1 MEDRDL
7 YEILGVARGA
17 SEDEIRSAYRKLAR
31 QYHPD
36 VNPNDPKAEERFK
49 EVSFANDILQD
60 PEKRSRYDQFGSA
73 GLAEGFDSGQAR
85 AYSRWSQGAQRSPYH
100 ESFTS
105 QMDLDDL
112 LSGLFGGRAGPG
124 ARGPAPGRDAQGE
137 IPVDFLDAVLGNEV
151 RVQFEGKGALR
162 IRIPPGAESG
172 TKIRLAGQGAPGSD
186 GSPAG
191 DLYLTLQVRP
201 HPFLTRQ
208 GSDLFVDLPV
218 TLSELVL
225 GASVEVPTPDGPV
238 QMKIPPRSPNGRKL
252 RLRGK
257 GASQRGGGRGD
268 LYLKL
273 VCQLPAELD
282 DEAQG
287 KLENLARELE
297 PLYEPQDLRAH
308 LKDRS

>member
-1 MEDRDL
+1 MDNKDL
-7 YEILGVARGA
+7 YGILGVARGA

-31 QYHPD
+31 QHHPD

-49 EVSFANDILQD
+49 EVAFANDILQD
-60 PEKRSRYDQFGSA
+60 PEKRRRYDEFGSG
-73 GLAEGFDSGQAR
+73 GLAEGFDPDQAR
-85 AYSRWSQGAQRSPYH
+85 AYSRWSRGAQRSPYH

-124 ARGPAPGRDAQGE
+124 ARGPARGRDASGE

-162 IRIPPGAESG
+162 IRIPPGTESG
-172 TKIRLAGQGAPGSD
+172 TKIRLAGQGEPGVDGAP
-186 GSPAG
+186 PG
-191 DLYLTLQVRP
+191 DLYLTLRVRP
-201 HPFLTRQ
+201 HPFLTRE
-208 GSDLFVDLPV
+208 GPDLFVDLPV
-218 TLSELVL
+218 TLPELVL

-238 QMKIPPRSPNGRKL
+238 QLKIPPRSPNGRKL

-257 GASQRGGGRGD
+257 GAAQPGGERGD

-273 VCQLPAELD
+273 ALALPSELD
-282 DEAQG
+282 DEARA
-287 KLENLARELE
+287 KLEELAREIE
-297 PLYEPQDLRAH
+297 PLYAEQNLRAH
-308 LKDRS
+308 LENS